1 MPLYS
6 YKAKNLEGEEIAGA
20 IEAVNEKQLSQ
31 GLRKQG
37 YFLVS
42 SQTTDS
48 QNQNE
53 NKQNKEQETKI
64 AGVSKLN
71 FLEIFFNVP
80 LIEKLFFVRNLE
92 VMVKTGV
99 SLVRSFEM
107 LAQQTRSKK
116 FKNILIEISIC
127 LNKGES
133 LSLSMGHYPKVFSML
148 FQETIRV
155 GEETGKLEAA
165 LKTLNKQMEKEHNL
179 KSKIT
184 SAMVYPLMVVCM
196 GFGIGVFMMI
206 FAVPK
211 IKASFVEM
219 GVQLPLTTKIILG
232 IAGLLAKYWILAIF
246 IFIGIAIGLILFAKS
261 GRGGKIKSG
270 LWLKIPVISNLT
282 RQTNSASTL
291 RTLSSLL
298 QSGVPIVKALD
309 IASGS
314 LSNFYFREALKDA
327 SKRVEKGEKFSS
339 ALKSY
344 QNIFSPMVVQMIEV
358 GEETGETPDIL
369 EKLAEFLEEEVG
381 ASTQR
386 LSSIIE
392 PILIMCVGG
401 AVGFFA
407 VSMMQPMFSIM
418 EGVK

>member
-1 MPLYS
+1 MPLYY
-6 YKAKNLEGEEIAGA
+6 YKAKNLNGEEISGS

-31 GLRKQG
+31 NLRTQG
-37 YFLVS
+37 YFLILS
-42 SQTTDS
+42 ETDS
-48 QNQNE
+48 QDE
-53 NKQNKEQETKI
+53 EKGEKGETQEIKI
-64 AGVSKLN
+64 AGKSKLN
-71 FLEIFFNVP
+71 FLEDFFGVP
-80 LIEKLFFVRNLE
+80 LTEKLFFIRNLK

-99 SLVRSFEM
+99 SLVRSFEI
-107 LAQQTRSKK
+107 LSLQTKSKK
-116 FKNILIEISIC
+116 FKNILIEISTKI
-127 LNKGES
+127 NKGEN
-133 LSLSMGHYPKVFSML
+133 LSSSMGHYPKVFPML
-148 FQETIRV
+148 FQETIKV
-155 GEETGKLEAA
+155 GEETGKLEEA
-165 LKTLNKQMEKEHNL
+165 LKTLNKQMEKEHDL

-196 GFGIGVFMMI
+196 GFGIGIFMMV

-219 GVQLPLTTKIILG
+219 GIQLPITTKIILG
-232 IAGLLAKYWILAIF
+232 AADLLTKYWFFAIF
-246 IFIGIAIGLILFAKS
+246 IFIGLGIGLFFFAKS
-261 GRGGKIKSG
+261 GKGGKIKSS
-270 LWLKIPVISNLT
+270 LWLKIPIISKLT

-298 QSGVPIVKALD
+298 QSGVPIVKSLD

-314 LSNFYFREALKDA
+314 LSNYHFRNALSDA
-327 SKRVEKGEKFSS
+327 SRRVEKGEKLSI
-339 ALKSY
+339 ALKPY
-344 QNIFSPMVVQMIEV
+344 QDIFSPMVVQMIEV

-381 ASTQR
+381 ASTER
-386 LSSIIE
+386 LSSIME
-392 PILIMCVGG
+392 PLLIMCVGG

>member
-1 MPLYS
+1 MPLYY
-6 YKAKNLEGEEIAGA
+6 YKAKNLNGEEITGSL
-20 IEAVNEKQLSQ
+20 EAVNEKQLSQ
-31 GLRKQG
+31 GLRTQG
-37 YFLVS
+37 YFLIS
-42 SQTTDS
+42 SQTND
-48 QNQNE
+48 NQDKE
-53 NKQNKEQETKI
+53 VKITNK
-64 AGVSKLN
+64 SSPN
-71 FLEIFFNVP
+71 FLENFFGVP
-80 LIEKLFFVRNLE
+80 LTEKLFFVRNLE

-116 FKNILIEISIC
+116 FKNILIEISIRI
-127 LNKGES
+127 NKGES
-133 LSLSMGHYPKVFSML
+133 LSLSLGRYPKVFSML

-165 LKTLNKQMEKEHNL
+165 LKTLNKQMEKEHDL

-232 IAGLLAKYWILAIF
+232 IAGLLTKYWFFAIF
-246 IFIGIAIGLILFAKS
+246 IFIGIGIGIVLFAKS
-261 GRGGKIKSG
+261 GRGGKIKSA
-270 LWLKIPVISNLT
+270 LWLKIPVISQLT

-298 QSGVPIVKALD
+298 QSGVPIVKSLD

-314 LSNFYFREALKDA
+314 LSNFYFRNALKDA
-327 SKRVEKGEKFSS
+327 SAKVEKGEKLSG
-339 ALKSY
+339 ALKSF

-386 LSSIIE
+386 LSSILE
-392 PILIMCVGG
+392 PLLIMCVGG

>member
-1 MPLYS
+1 MPLY
-6 YKAKNLEGEEIAGA
+6 YYTAKNLDGKEITGSM
-20 IEAVNEKQLSQ
+20 EAVNEKQLSQ
-31 GLRKQG
+31 NLRGQG

-42 SQTTDS
+42 SQT
-48 QNQNE
+48 NE
-53 NKQNKEQETKI
+53 KDKDQEIKISNKL
-64 AGVSKLN
+64 KLN
-71 FLEIFFNVP
+71 FLDSLFNVP
-80 LIEKLFFVRNLE
+80 LTEKLFFVRNLK

-99 SLVRSFEM
+99 SLVRSFEI
-107 LAQQTRSKK
+107 LSLQTKSKK
-116 FKNILIEISIC
+116 FRNILIGISTRI
-127 LNKGES
+127 NRGES
-133 LSLSMGHYPKVFSML
+133 LSSSMGQYPKVFPML

-155 GEETGKLEAA
+155 GEETGRLEDA
-165 LKTLNKQMEKEHNL
+165 LKILNKQMEKEHNL
-179 KSKIT
+179 KSKMQ

-196 GFGIGVFMMI
+196 GFGIGIFMMI

-232 IAGLLAKYWILAIF
+232 FAGLLTKYWIIAIF
-246 IFIGIAIGLILFAKS
+246 VFIGLGIGVFLFTRS
-261 GRGGKIKSG
+261 GKGGKIKSA
-270 LWLKIPVISNLT
+270 LWLKIPMISKLT
-282 RQTNSASTL
+282 RQANSASTL

-298 QSGVPIVKALD
+298 QSGVPIVKSLD

-314 LSNFYFREALKDA
+314 LSNFYFRNALKDA
-327 SKRVEKGEKFSS
+327 SQRVEKGEKLSV

-369 EKLAEFLEEEVG
+369 EKLAEFLEEEVA
-381 ASTQR
+381 ASTER
-386 LSSIIE
+386 LSSIME

-418 EGVK
+418 DGVK

>member
-1 MPLYS
+1 MPLY
-6 YKAKNLEGEEIAGA
+6 YYTAKNLDGKEITGSM
-20 IEAVNEKQLSQ
+20 EAVNEKQLSQ
-31 GLRKQG
+31 NLRGQG

-42 SQTTDS
+42 SQT
-48 QNQNE
+48 NE
-53 NKQNKEQETKI
+53 KDKDQEIKISNKL
-64 AGVSKLN
+64 KLN
-71 FLEIFFNVP
+71 FLDSLFNVP
-80 LIEKLFFVRNLE
+80 LTEKLFFVRNLK

-99 SLVRSFEM
+99 SLVRSFEI
-107 LAQQTRSKK
+107 LSLQTKSKK
-116 FKNILIEISIC
+116 FRNILIGISTRI
-127 LNKGES
+127 NRGES
-133 LSLSMGHYPKVFSML
+133 LSSSMGQYPKVFPML

-155 GEETGKLEAA
+155 GEETGRLEDA
-165 LKTLNKQMEKEHNL
+165 LKILNKQMEKEHNL
-179 KSKIT
+179 KSKMQ

-196 GFGIGVFMMI
+196 GFGIGIFMMI

-232 IAGLLAKYWILAIF
+232 FAGLLTKYWIIAIF
-246 IFIGIAIGLILFAKS
+246 VFIGLGIGVFLFTRS
-261 GRGGKIKSG
+261 GKGGKIKSA
-270 LWLKIPVISNLT
+270 LWLKIPMISKLT

-298 QSGVPIVKALD
+298 QSGVPIVKSLD

-314 LSNFYFREALKDA
+314 LSNFYFRNALKDA
-327 SKRVEKGEKFSS
+327 SQRVEKGEKLSV

-369 EKLAEFLEEEVG
+369 EKLAEFLEEEVA
-381 ASTQR
+381 ASTER
-386 LSSIIE
+386 LSSIME

-418 EGVK
+418 DGVK

>member
-1 MPLYS
+1 MPLY
-6 YKAKNLEGEEIAGA
+6 YYTAKNLDGKEITGSM
-20 IEAVNEKQLSQ
+20 EAVNEKQLSQ
-31 GLRKQG
+31 NLRGQG

-42 SQTTDS
+42 SQT
-48 QNQNE
+48 NE
-53 NKQNKEQETKI
+53 KDKDQEIKISNKL
-64 AGVSKLN
+64 KLN
-71 FLEIFFNVP
+71 FLDSLFNVP
-80 LIEKLFFVRNLE
+80 LTEKLFFVRNLK

-99 SLVRSFEM
+99 SLVRSFEI
-107 LAQQTRSKK
+107 LSLQTKSKK
-116 FKNILIEISIC
+116 FRNILIGISTRI
-127 LNKGES
+127 NRGES
-133 LSLSMGHYPKVFSML
+133 LSSSMGQYPKVFPML

-155 GEETGKLEAA
+155 GEETGRLEDA
-165 LKTLNKQMEKEHNL
+165 LKILNKQMEKEHNL
-179 KSKIT
+179 KSKMQ

-196 GFGIGVFMMI
+196 GFGIGIFMMI

-232 IAGLLAKYWILAIF
+232 FAGLLTKYWIIAIF
-246 IFIGIAIGLILFAKS
+246 VFIGLGIGVFLFTRS
-261 GRGGKIKSG
+261 GKGGKIKSA
-270 LWLKIPVISNLT
+270 LWLKIPMISKLT
-282 RQTNSASTL
+282 RQANSASTL

-298 QSGVPIVKALD
+298 QSGVPIVKSLD

-314 LSNFYFREALKDA
+314 LSNFYFRNALKDA
-327 SKRVEKGEKFSS
+327 SQRVEKGEKLSV

-358 GEETGETPDIL
+358 GEETGETSDIL
-369 EKLAEFLEEEVG
+369 EKLAEFLEEEVA
-381 ASTQR
+381 ASTER
-386 LSSIIE
+386 LSSIME

-418 EGVK
+418 DGVK

>member
-1 MPLYS
+1 MPQYF
-6 YKAKNLEGEEIAGA
+6 YKAKNLNGEDIEGYLE
-20 IEAVNEKQLSQ
+20 VLNEKQLVQ
-31 GLRKQG
+31 NLRSQG

-42 SQTTDS
+42 SQYAGASS
-48 QNQNE
+48 QE
-53 NKQNKEQETKI
+53 GRG
-64 AGVSKLN
+64 GVKDKKSAAQQKLN
-71 FLEIFFNVP
+71 FLDGLLGVP
-80 LIEKLFFVRNLE
+80 LTEKLFFVRNLG

-99 SLVRSFEM
+99 SLVRAFEI

-116 FKNILIEISIC
+116 FKNVLFELSGKI
-127 LNKGES
+127 NKGEG
-133 LSLSMGHYPKVFSML
+133 LADALGHYPEVFPAI

-155 GEETGKLEAA
+155 GEETGKLEDA
-165 LKTLNKQMEKEHNL
+165 LKTLNKQMEKEHDL
-179 KSKIT
+179 KSKIA
-184 SAMVYPLMVVCM
+184 SAMVYPIMVLAMV
-196 GFGIGVFMMI
+196 FGIGIFMMI

-219 GVQLPLTTKIILG
+219 GIQLPITTKIILG
-232 IAGLLAKYWILAIF
+232 FADLLTNHWALVIPVVGGIIVGLF
-246 IFIGIAIGLILFAKS
+246 FFFKS
-261 GRGGKIKSG
+261 GRGGKIKSR
-270 LWLKIPVISNLT
+270 LWLKIPIISKLA
-282 RQTNSASTL
+282 RQTNSALTL

-298 QSGVPIVKALD
+298 QSGVPIVRALI

-314 LSNFYFREALKDA
+314 LGNFYFRDALKRSA
-327 SKRVEKGEKFSS
+327 ENVEKGEKLSK

-344 QNIFSPMVVQMIEV
+344 QNIFSPMIVQMLEV

-369 EKLAEFLEEEVG
+369 EKLAEFLEEEVS

-392 PILIMCVGG
+392 PLLIMCVGG

>member
-1 MPLYS
+1 MPQYF
-6 YKAKNLEGEEIAGA
+6 YKAKNLKGEDIEGFL
-20 IEAVNEKQLSQ
+20 EALSEKQLAQ
-31 GLRKQG
+31 NLRTQG

-42 SQTTDS
+42 SQSAGS
-48 QNQNE
+48 QDQEKNKE
-53 NKQNKEQETKI
+53 NKGQETRVASKP
-64 AGVSKLN
+64 KLN
-71 FLEIFFNVP
+71 FLDSFFSVP
-80 LIEKLFFVRNLE
+80 LTEKLFFVRNLG

-99 SLVRSFEM
+99 SLVRAFEI
-107 LAQQTRSKK
+107 LSSQARSKK
-116 FKNILIEISIC
+116 FKNVLIDVSAKI
-127 LNKGES
+127 NKGES
-133 LSLSMGHYPKVFSML
+133 FAEALGHYPKIFPAI

-155 GEETGKLEAA
+155 GEETGRLEEA
-165 LKTLNKQMEKEHNL
+165 LRTLNKQMEKEHDL

-184 SAMVYPLMVVCM
+184 SAMIYPIMVLVM
-196 GFGIGVFMMI
+196 VFGIGIFMMI

-232 IAGLLAKYWILAIF
+232 FADLLTKHWMLAIL
-246 IFIGIAIGLILFAKS
+246 IAIGFIVGMFFFLKS
-261 GRGGKIKSG
+261 GKGGKIKSK
-270 LWLKIPVISNLT
+270 LWLRIPVISKLT
-282 RQTNSASTL
+282 RQTNSALTL

-298 QSGVPIVKALD
+298 QSGVPIVRALN

-314 LSNFYFREALKDA
+314 LANFYFRDALRKSA
-327 SKRVEKGEKFSS
+327 ESVEKGDKLSKS
-339 ALKSY
+339 LKSY

-386 LSSIIE
+386 LSSIVE
-392 PILIMCVGG
+392 PLLIMCVGG

-407 VSMMQPMFSIM
+407 ISMMQPMFSIM

>member
-1 MPLYS
+1 MPQYF
-6 YKAKNLEGEEIAGA
+6 YKAKNLNGEYIEGSL
-20 IEAVNEKQLSQ
+20 EALNEKQLARN
-31 GLRKQG
+31 LRGQG

-42 SQTTDS
+42 SQAS
-48 QNQNE
+48 IEQGPEEASEQKKS
-53 NKQNKEQETKI
+53 NKINI
-64 AGVSKLN
+64 N
-71 FLEIFFNVP
+71 FLDSLFSVP
-80 LIEKLFFVRNLE
+80 LTEKLFFVRNLG

-99 SLVRSFEM
+99 SLVKSFEM
-107 LAQQTRSKK
+107 LSEQARSKK
-116 FKNILIEISIC
+116 FKNVLIEISAKI
-127 LNKGES
+127 NKGES
-133 LSLSMGHYPKVFSML
+133 LSAAFGYYPKIFPAI

-155 GEETGKLEAA
+155 GEETGKLEGA
-165 LKTLNKQMEKEHNL
+165 LKTLSKQMEKEHDL
-179 KSKIT
+179 KSKIK
-184 SAMVYPLMVVCM
+184 SAMVYPVMVLIM
-196 GFGIGVFMMI
+196 AFGIGIFMMI

-211 IKASFVEM
+211 IKASFLEI

-232 IAGLLAKYWILAIF
+232 FADLLTKYWMLCLLVF
-246 IFIGIAIGLILFAKS
+246 VGFVIGMFFFMKS
-261 GRGGKIKSG
+261 GKGGKLKSG
-270 LWLKIPVISNLT
+270 LWLRIPVVSKLA
-282 RQTNSASTL
+282 RQTNSALTL

-298 QSGVPIVKALD
+298 QSGVPIVRALI

-314 LSNFYFREALKDA
+314 LGNFYFRDALKRSA
-327 SKRVEKGEKFSS
+327 ESVEKGDKLSKS
-339 ALKSY
+339 LKSY

-401 AVGFFA
+401 VVGFFA
-407 VSMMQPMFSIM
+407 ISMMQPMFSIM

>member
-1 MPLYS
+1 MPQYF
-6 YKAKNLEGEEIAGA
+6 YKAKNLNGEDIEGYLE
-20 IEAVNEKQLSQ
+20 VLNEKQLVQ
-31 GLRKQG
+31 NLRSQG

-42 SQTTDS
+42 SQYAGASS
-48 QNQNE
+48 QE
-53 NKQNKEQETKI
+53 GRG
-64 AGVSKLN
+64 GVKDKKSAAQQKLN
-71 FLEIFFNVP
+71 FLDGLLGVP
-80 LIEKLFFVRNLE
+80 LTEKLFFVRNLG

-99 SLVRSFEM
+99 SLVRAFEI

-116 FKNILIEISIC
+116 FKNVLFKLSGKI
-127 LNKGES
+127 NKGEG
-133 LSLSMGHYPKVFSML
+133 LADALGHYPEVFPAI

-155 GEETGKLEAA
+155 GEETGKLEDA
-165 LKTLNKQMEKEHNL
+165 LKTLNKQMEKEHDL
-179 KSKIT
+179 KSKIA
-184 SAMVYPLMVVCM
+184 SAMVYPIMVLAMV
-196 GFGIGVFMMI
+196 FGIGIFMMI

-219 GVQLPLTTKIILG
+219 GIQLPITTKIILG
-232 IAGLLAKYWILAIF
+232 FADLLTNHWALVIPVVGGIIVGLF
-246 IFIGIAIGLILFAKS
+246 FFFKS
-261 GRGGKIKSG
+261 GRGGKIKSR
-270 LWLKIPVISNLT
+270 LWLKIPIISKLA
-282 RQTNSASTL
+282 RQTNSALTL

-298 QSGVPIVKALD
+298 QSGVPIVRALI

-314 LSNFYFREALKDA
+314 LGNFYFRDALKRSA
-327 SKRVEKGEKFSS
+327 ENVEKGEKLSK

-344 QNIFSPMVVQMIEV
+344 QNIFSPMIVQMLEV

-369 EKLAEFLEEEVG
+369 EKLAEFLEEEVS

-392 PILIMCVGG
+392 PLLIMCVGG